1 MNEKPNET
9 AKRLANSRGYSY
21 PEWEYLAEKDPVF
34 LEAYNRLSG
43 LSLLHEGV
51 PTEGKQ
57 LPAKYRELVAIA
69 DIGQAR
75 MWGVK
80 PHMER
85 AIRLGCTE
93 QELLEALETALTP
106 VGSPPFRRRSP
117 SRCKS
122 PTGNRPP
129 PRKNGLPRK
138 NKLNLSCAR
147 QRRFRAGVR
156 LA

>member
-1 MNEKPNET
+1 MKEKPAEV
-9 AKRLANSRGYSY
+9 AKRLAKTRGYSY

-34 LEAYNRLSG
+34 LDAYNRLSG
-43 LSLLHEGV
+43 LSLLHEGF

-69 DIGQAR
+69 AMIGQSR

-85 AIRLGCTE
+85 ALRLGCTE

-106 VGSPPFRRRSP
+106 VGSPPFRQAINILMQVTDWKP
-117 SRCKS
+117 G
-122 PTGNRPP
+122 TGK
-129 PRKNGLPRK
+129 KNTKTKPKK
-138 NKLNLSCAR
+138 NKRS
-147 QRRFRAGVR
+147 
-156 LA
+156 

>member
-1 MNEKPNET
+1 MAESPDQI
-9 AKRLANSRGYSY
+9 AQRLAATRGYSY

-51 PTEGKQ
+51 STEGKQ
-57 LPAKYRELVAIA
+57 LPAKYRELIAIA
-69 DIGQAR
+69 AMIGQSR

-85 AIRLGCTE
+85 ALKLGCTE

-106 VGSPPFRRRSP
+106 VGSPPFRQAVNILMQVTGW
-117 SRCKS
+117 KS
-122 PTGNRPP
+122 AAERPE
-129 PRKNGLPRK
+129 
-138 NKLNLSCAR
+138 
-147 QRRFRAGVR
+147 
-156 LA
+156 